1 MDDIETAKN
10 LTVKARTAYSV
21 WDVCRLFIEMIA
33 PDVDIDIES
42 KRKSDELLFPGY
54 VIRPMES
61 LTTGRPYGLDSSAE
75 DSSVSSDS
83 SAEVILPAAKMVKER
98 FDSIGN
104 GMLSSQEA
112 SQAAIDL
119 MLQNNKLLDNR
130 KQLYKSI
137 AIIIGRLPEKDKK
150 RATEML
156 MRKMDCTQLLVP
168 PAPTEEDVMKLV
180 SVVTQLLTL
189 VPPDRQA
196 ALIGDL
202 FIPESLKDIF
212 NSFNELAAENRLQQ
226 KKSELEG
233 RTEVNHANTNEEVP
247 SRRTRSRDTNARG
260 AYKLQNT
267 ITEGPKAVPTKKR
280 RVATRC
286 MRARKV
292 IWLFFCPNMN
302 P

>member
-247 SRRTRSRDTNARG
+247 PGEQEVETQMQEEHIN
-260 AYKLQNT
+260 YKTPSLRALKRFPRKKESSNEGKGQK
-267 ITEGPKAVPTKKR
+267 IT
-280 RVATRC
+280 
-286 MRARKV
+286 
-292 IWLFFCPNMN
+292 
-302 P
+302 

>member
-280 RVATRC
+280 RAATR
-286 MRARKV
+286 
-292 IWLFFCPNMN
+292 
-302 P
+302 

>member
-137 AIIIGRLPEKDKK
+137 AIIIRRLPEKDKK

-280 RVATRC
+280 RVATRV
-286 MRARKV
+286 RGRKSRNTSRV
-292 IWLFFCPNMN
+292 
-302 P
+302 

>member
-233 RTEVNHANTNEEVP
+233 RL
-247 SRRTRSRDTNARG
+247 
-260 AYKLQNT
+260 K
-267 ITEGPKAVPTKKR
+267 
-280 RVATRC
+280 
-286 MRARKV
+286 
-292 IWLFFCPNMN
+292 
-302 P
+302 

>member
-61 LTTGRPYGLDSSAE
+61 LTTGKPYGLDSSAE

-247 SRRTRSRDTNARG
+247 SRRTRSRDTNAR

-280 RVATRC
+280 RVATRV
-286 MRARKV
+286 RGRKSRNTSRV
-292 IWLFFCPNMN
+292 
-302 P
+302 

>member
-1 MDDIETAKN
+1 
-10 LTVKARTAYSV
+10 
-21 WDVCRLFIEMIA
+21 
-33 PDVDIDIES
+33 
-42 KRKSDELLFPGY
+42 
-54 VIRPMES
+54 
-61 LTTGRPYGLDSSAE
+61 E

-168 PAPTEEDVMKLV
+168 PEDSSV
-180 SVVTQLLTL
+180 SSDSSAEVILPAAKMVKERFDSIGNGMLSSQEAS
-189 VPPDRQA
+189 QA
-196 ALIGDL
+196 AIDL
-202 FIPESLKDIF
+202 M
-212 NSFNELAAENRLQQ
+212 
-226 KKSELEG
+226 
-233 RTEVNHANTNEEVP
+233 
-247 SRRTRSRDTNARG
+247 
-260 AYKLQNT
+260 LQNN
-267 ITEGPKAVPTKKR
+267 KLLDN
-280 RVATRC
+280 
-286 MRARKV
+286 RKQLYKS
-292 IWLFFCPNMN
+292 IAIIIGRLP
-302 P
+302 

>member
-137 AIIIGRLPEKDKK
+137 AIIIGRLPKKDKK

-280 RVATRC
+280 RVATRV
-286 MRARKV
+286 RGRKSRNTSRV
-292 IWLFFCPNMN
+292 
-302 P
+302 

>member
-83 SAEVILPAAKMVKER
+83 SAEVILPAAKLVKER

-280 RVATRC
+280 RVATRV
-286 MRARKV
+286 RGRKSRNTSRV
-292 IWLFFCPNMN
+292 
-302 P
+302 

>member
-280 RVATRC
+280 RVATRV
-286 MRARKV
+286 RGRQ
-292 IWLFFCPNMN
+292 PHRSGS
-302 P
+302 

>member
-75 DSSVSSDS
+75 DSRVSSDS

-280 RVATRC
+280 RVATRV
-286 MRARKV
+286 RGRKSRNTSRV
-292 IWLFFCPNMN
+292 
-302 P
+302 

>member
-180 SVVTQLLTL
+180 SVVIQLLTL

-280 RVATRC
+280 RVATRV
-286 MRARKV
+286 RGRKSRNTSRV
-292 IWLFFCPNMN
+292 
-302 P
+302 

>member
-260 AYKLQNT
+260 AYKLQAT
-267 ITEGPKAVPTKKR
+267 IREGPKAVPTKKR
-280 RVATRC
+280 RVATRV
-286 MRARKV
+286 RGRKSRNTSRV
-292 IWLFFCPNMN
+292 
-302 P
+302 

>member
-212 NSFNELAAENRLQQ
+212 NSFNELAAENQKKK

-280 RVATRC
+280 RVATRV
-286 MRARKV
+286 RGRKSRNTSRV
-292 IWLFFCPNMN
+292 
-302 P
+302 

>member
-247 SRRTRSRDTNARG
+247 SRRTRTRDTNARG

-280 RVATRC
+280 RVATRV
-286 MRARKV
+286 RGRKSRNTSRV
-292 IWLFFCPNMN
+292 
-302 P
+302 

>member
-33 PDVDIDIES
+33 PNVDIDIES

-83 SAEVILPAAKMVKER
+83 SAEVILPAANMVKER

-280 RVATRC
+280 RVATRV
-286 MRARKV
+286 RGRKSRNTSRV
-292 IWLFFCPNMN
+292 
-302 P
+302 

>member
-21 WDVCRLFIEMIA
+21 WDVCRLFIEMIS

-280 RVATRC
+280 RVATRV
-286 MRARKV
+286 RGRKSRNTSRV
-292 IWLFFCPNMN
+292 
-302 P
+302 

>member
-212 NSFNELAAENRLQQ
+212 NSFNELAAEDRLQQ

-280 RVATRC
+280 RVATRV
-286 MRARKV
+286 RGRKSRNTSRV
-292 IWLFFCPNMN
+292 
-302 P
+302 

>member
-33 PDVDIDIES
+33 ADVDIDIES

-280 RVATRC
+280 RVATRV
-286 MRARKV
+286 RGRKSRNTSRV
-292 IWLFFCPNMN
+292 
-302 P
+302 

>member
-1 MDDIETAKN
+1 AKN

-75 DSSVSSDS
+75 DSSVSPDCRV
-83 SAEVILPAAKMVKER
+83 EVILPAAKMVKER

-212 NSFNELAAENRLQQ
+212 NSFNELAAENRVQQ

-233 RTEVNHANTNEEVP
+233 RTEVNHANTNEQVP
-247 SRRTRSRDTNARG
+247 PRRTRSRDTNARG

-280 RVATRC
+280 RVATRV
-286 MRARKV
+286 RGRKSRNTSRV
-292 IWLFFCPNMN
+292 
-302 P
+302 

>member
-247 SRRTRSRDTNARG
+247 SRRTRSRDTNAR

-280 RVATRC
+280 RVATRV
-286 MRARKV
+286 RGRKSRNTSRV
-292 IWLFFCPNMN
+292 
-302 P
+302 

>member
-1 MDDIETAKN
+1 
-10 LTVKARTAYSV
+10 
-21 WDVCRLFIEMIA
+21 DVCRLFIEMIA

-280 RVATRC
+280 RVATRV
-286 MRARKV
+286 RGRKSRNTSRV
-292 IWLFFCPNMN
+292 
-302 P
+302 

>member
-104 GMLSSQEA
+104 DMLSSQEA

-280 RVATRC
+280 RVATRV
-286 MRARKV
+286 RGRKSRNTSRV
-292 IWLFFCPNMN
+292 
-302 P
+302 

>member
-156 MRKMDCTQLLVP
+156 MRKMDCTQLFVP

-280 RVATRC
+280 RVATRV
-286 MRARKV
+286 RGRKSRNTSRV
-292 IWLFFCPNMN
+292 
-302 P
+302 

>member
-112 SQAAIDL
+112 SQAVIDL

-280 RVATRC
+280 RVATRV
-286 MRARKV
+286 RGRKSRNTSRV
-292 IWLFFCPNMN
+292 
-302 P
+302 

>member
-112 SQAAIDL
+112 NQAAIDL

-280 RVATRC
+280 RVATRV
-286 MRARKV
+286 RGRKSRNTSRV
-292 IWLFFCPNMN
+292 
-302 P
+302 

>member
-247 SRRTRSRDTNARG
+247 SRRTRRRDTNARG

-280 RVATRC
+280 RVATRV
-286 MRARKV
+286 RGRKSRNTSRV
-292 IWLFFCPNMN
+292 
-302 P
+302 

>member
-168 PAPTEEDVMKLV
+168 SAPTEEDVMKLV

-280 RVATRC
+280 RVATRV
-286 MRARKV
+286 RGRKSRNTSRV
-292 IWLFFCPNMN
+292 
-302 P
+302 

>member
-61 LTTGRPYGLDSSAE
+61 LTTGRPYGLDSSTE

-280 RVATRC
+280 RVATRV
-286 MRARKV
+286 RGRKSRNTSRV
-292 IWLFFCPNMN
+292 
-302 P
+302 

>member
-1 MDDIETAKN
+1 M
-10 LTVKARTAYSV
+10 LFRS
-21 WDVCRLFIEMIA
+21 CRLFIEMIA

-280 RVATRC
+280 RVATRV
-286 MRARKV
+286 RGRKSRNTSRV
-292 IWLFFCPNMN
+292 
-302 P
+302 

>member
-267 ITEGPKAVPTKKR
+267 STEGPKAVPTKKR
-280 RVATRC
+280 RVATRV
-286 MRARKV
+286 RGRKSRNTSRV
-292 IWLFFCPNMN
+292 
-302 P
+302 

>member
-196 ALIGDL
+196 ALIDDL

-280 RVATRC
+280 RVATRV
-286 MRARKV
+286 RGRKSRNTSRV
-292 IWLFFCPNMN
+292 
-302 P
+302 

>member
-10 LTVKARTAYSV
+10 LTVKARTDYSV

-280 RVATRC
+280 RVATRV
-286 MRARKV
+286 RGRKSRNTSRV
-292 IWLFFCPNMN
+292 
-302 P
+302 

>member
-280 RVATRC
+280 RVATRV
-286 MRARKV
+286 RGRKSRNTSR
-292 IWLFFCPNMN
+292 L
-302 P
+302 

>member
-83 SAEVILPAAKMVKER
+83 IAEVILPAAKMVKER

-130 KQLYKSI
+130 KQLYNSI

-280 RVATRC
+280 RVATRV
-286 MRARKV
+286 RGRKSRNTSMV
-292 IWLFFCPNMN
+292 
-302 P
+302 

>member
-119 MLQNNKLLDNR
+119 MLQNNKLLYNR

-280 RVATRC
+280 RVATRV
-286 MRARKV
+286 RGRKSRNTSRV
-292 IWLFFCPNMN
+292 
-302 P
+302 

>member
-98 FDSIGN
+98 FYSIGN

-280 RVATRC
+280 RVATRV
-286 MRARKV
+286 RGRKSRNTSRV
-292 IWLFFCPNMN
+292 
-302 P
+302 